1 MKTNNIKLT
10 IAAFTAACFFS
21 TMPTMQSIANHHT
34 NPIVVATPAPASI
47 EVKLLGQ
54 QDEYVILEINLKQGA
69 DQNSRLIIN
78 DSKGDNLYEENV
90 SGKTYSRK
98 VKVSP
103 SEVEKLEIVFN
114 TPNGETKKMYS
125 INVALI
131 SQVDVTEVAKF

>member
-21 TMPTMQSIANHHT
+21 TLPTIKSIANHHT
-34 NPIVVATPAPASI
+34 NPIVVANPATASI
-47 EVKLLGQ
+47 DVKMLGQ
-54 QDEYVILEINLKQGA
+54 QDEYVILEINLKQAA
-69 DQNSRLIIN
+69 DQNSKLIIN

-98 VKVSP
+98 IRVSP

-125 INVALI
+125 INVALVSKI
-131 SQVDVTEVAKF
+131 DVTELK

>member
-21 TMPTMQSIANHHT
+21 TMPTMKSFANHHT
-34 NPIVVATPAPASI
+34 NSIAVATTVPASI

-54 QDEYVILEINLKQGA
+54 QDEYVILEITLKQSA
-69 DQNSRLIIN
+69 DQNSILVIN
-78 DSKGDNLYEENV
+78 DSKGDNLYQENV
-90 SGKTYSRK
+90 GGKTFSRK
-98 VKVSP
+98 VKIAP

-114 TPNGETKKMYS
+114 TPTGEIKKMYS

-131 SQVDVTEVAKF
+131 SKVDVTEVAKF